1 MHCRNIGLGREINMT
16 VKKGKVVRKK
26 NMAKF
31 DKVDS
36 LNKEAKKGRWVTVNG
51 RHKFIEEK

>member
-1 MHCRNIGLGREINMT
+1 MT